1 MEWDGGG
8 HGEGLFR
15 EKQNL
20 RQPRPQYQSS
30 LLPPPT
36 PCPCLEDDF
45 SLGGRRR
52 QLSRRD
58 GAESAFPG
66 RPQPLQKDREGGRS
80 LGRSGSSESS
90 ELTQGPESEDEG
102 VRVTVNLDRRAAPAK
117 GLQARGSAGVRGT
130 PATQVRQHSTAHHT
144 PQDRGS
150 GWGYRG
156 RQAEKLDARQ
166 TSSTPPPPAPQ
177 AGRAPALS
185 VRPAPTSTH
194 PRIPHHHPAHPA
206 KAPTGPSGPRR
217 VITSPG
223 GGVGGGSSSGS
234 SRHF

>member
-1 MEWDGGG
+1 M
-8 HGEGLFR
+8 
-15 EKQNL
+15 

-90 ELTQGPESEDEG
+90 ELTQGPESEGEG

-166 TSSTPPPPAPQ
+166 ALTPHPPHPRQDVPPRSQSDPLQRPPTHGSPTITQPTPPKPPP
-177 AGRAPALS
+177 
-185 VRPAPTSTH
+185 
-194 PRIPHHHPAHPA
+194 
-206 KAPTGPSGPRR
+206 GPRG
-217 VITSPG
+217 PG
-223 GGVGGGSSSGS
+223 G
-234 SRHF
+234 

>member
-1 MEWDGGG
+1 MPELSFLEWDGGG

-36 PCPCLEDDF
+36 PCPCLEDDV

-66 RPQPLQKDREGGRS
+66 RPQPLQKDREGGRR

-90 ELTQGPESEDEG
+90 ELTQGPESEGEG

-117 GLQARGSAGVRGT
+117 GLQARRFAGVRGT
-130 PATQVRQHSTAHHT
+130 PATQVRQHST
-144 PQDRGS
+144 
-150 GWGYRG
+150 
-156 RQAEKLDARQ
+156 
-166 TSSTPPPPAPQ
+166 
-177 AGRAPALS
+177 
-185 VRPAPTSTH
+185 
-194 PRIPHHHPAHPA
+194 PH
-206 KAPTGPSGPRR
+206 PSGSRFWMGLSGP
-217 VITSPG
+217 PG
-223 GGVGGGSSSGS
+223 
-234 SRHF
+234 